1 MYMKRRFLYRNFFW
15 RGFHACIF
23 LLAISLQLWGQGTIR
38 GTILDKESREPVSG
52 ATVHLSSPGGLFVS
66 DPRGKFSLDL
76 PEAGTYV
83 VEVRFL
89 GYMDF
94 VEMVSLKEGQ
104 TVELEIFL
112 IRESRNIEGI
122 EVRGMPGDWP
132 VGMQAPFIRSE
143 ISHNQLVES
152 SASDIGTYIRSVPN
166 VSGIRKG
173 GSTLD
178 PVVRGFKYS
187 QLNVQLNDGQKIEG
201 GCPNR
206 MDPTLSQVEIED
218 LEGLEILKGPYS
230 LRYGPTTGGIINL
243 QTPAPVFNDHFH
255 VSGGALL
262 GYSSNPSGTKAH
274 LDINGSSRKF
284 YFGLSGNLKQNKN
297 YQDGRGNTVKAASHK
312 FNVRGQAG
320 MAPGKHHLILLTF
333 NHTDGKDISF
343 PALPMD
349 TRKDITMLMS
359 ADYSWDTPS
368 PKISPVVVKLY
379 RSDVDHTMDNV
390 DRTISDTMLA
400 VTSVRA
406 VNSGARAETGFT
418 SGRWSVRT
426 GLDYE
431 HITKDGDRVKTMVL
445 QPSTPTYTE
454 QIWNNAVIDNLG
466 VFAEFRRPTSRIDG
480 ILSVRADYN
489 YANSDD
495 IAFEKMGSVI
505 YFSDENQS
513 DHLNLSVSAGA
524 EFHLT
529 DSLSLSLTLGRGVRS
544 PDMTERFITLLPVGY
559 DNYDYLGNPLLDPEA
574 NHQLDLTCRFSNHRL
589 GNLEINGFYSMVT
602 DYITGRIVPPSE
614 QKPATNGVIGVKK
627 FDNADKA
634 FFRGFEFVYGSPSTI
649 KWYIQWI
656 GAYTRATVGEVVRH
670 VVDSDGQ
677 VTGTETIHNDP
688 LTEIPPFETTFT
700 VGYKFMKEKLIPKVK
715 ARYVARQGYVSK
727 AFYEKPTPDFF
738 VGSLSCSY
746 FHNEHFTL
754 TAGIDNV
761 FDNAYYEHLNRR
773 VIGSPED
780 IYEPGIN
787 VYLNLIFR
795 L

>member
-1 MYMKRRFLYRNFFW
+1 MNRRLSYRNLFWKGFQASIFF
-15 RGFHACIF
+15 
-23 LLAISLQLWGQGTIR
+23 LAVSLQLSGQGTIR
-38 GTILDKESREPVSG
+38 GTILDRESREPVSG
-52 ATVHLSSPGGLFVS
+52 ATVHLSPPGRFFVS
-66 DPRGKFSLDL
+66 DPRGKFSVDVL
-76 PEAGTYV
+76 EARTYV

-94 VEMVSLKEGQ
+94 VETVPLKEGQ
-104 TVELEIFL
+104 TVELEVFL
-112 IRESRNIEGI
+112 SRESRNIEGI
-122 EVRGMPGDWP
+122 EVMGAQGIGP
-132 VGMQAPFIRSE
+132 VPVQAPFIRSE
-143 ISHNQLVES
+143 IFHNQLIES
-152 SASDIGTYIRSVPN
+152 SATDIGTYIRSVPN

-206 MDPTLSQVEIED
+206 MDPTLSHVEIED

-230 LRYGPTTGGIINL
+230 LRYGPATGGIINL

-255 VSGGALL
+255 VSGSALL

-274 LDINGSSRKF
+274 LNINGSNRKF
-284 YFGLSGNLKQNKN
+284 YFGLSGNHKQNKN
-297 YQDGRGNTVKAASHK
+297 YQDGRGNTVKAESHK
-312 FNVRGQAG
+312 FNIKGQAG
-320 MAPGKHHLILLTF
+320 LAPGKHHLILLTY
-333 NHTDGKDISF
+333 NHTVGKDISF

-349 TRKDITMLMS
+349 TRKDITRLMS
-359 ADYSWDTPS
+359 ADYTWDAPS
-368 PKISPVVVKLY
+368 PKLFPVVVKLY
-379 RSDVDHTMDNV
+379 RSDVDHTMDNE

-400 VTSVRA
+400 VTRVRA
-406 VNSGARAETGFT
+406 VNSGARAETGFRP
-418 SGRWSVRT
+418 GRWSVRT

-431 HITKDGDRVKTMVL
+431 YITKDGDRVKTMVL

-466 VFAEFRRPTSRIDG
+466 IFAEFRRPTSRIDA

-495 IAFEKMGSVI
+495 ITFEKMGSVI

-529 DSLSLSLTLGRGVRS
+529 DSLSLSLSLGRGVRS

-559 DNYDYLGNPLLDPEA
+559 DNYDYLGNPQLDPEA
-574 NHQLDLTCRFSNHRL
+574 NHQADLTCRFSDHRL
-589 GNLEINGFYSMVT
+589 GNLEINGFCSIVT
-602 DYITGRIVPPSE
+602 NYITGRIIPPSE

-627 FDNADKA
+627 YYNADKA
-634 FFRGFEFVYGSPSTI
+634 FFRGFEFAYGSPATI

-656 GAYTRATVGEVVRH
+656 AAYTRATIGESVRH
-670 VVDSDGQ
+670 VVDSGGQ
-677 VTGTETIHNDP
+677 VTGTETIQNDP
-688 LTEIPPFETTFT
+688 LSEIPPFETTFT
-700 VGYKFMKEKLIPKVK
+700 VGYKFMKGKLIPKVK

-746 FHNEHFTL
+746 FHNQHFTL

-761 FDNAYYEHLNRR
+761 FDNAYFEHLNRR
-773 VIGSPED
+773 VIGSAED

-795 L
+795 M